1 MLRSI
6 IFKPKSSSFF
16 AAKIRFQS
24 VQARPQQ
31 VASDGVDPEWP
42 HALPYEKIPRL
53 GWLTMLRG
61 FAPGGRYHN
70 LPILDAHRRF
80 REDFGDLLVIP
91 GILGRKDTVVSY
103 SPDDYEK
110 LFRTEG
116 HWPNRRGLDTFVH
129 FRKHVRPDV
138 FKGLGGLVNE
148 QGESWQQFRTIVN
161 PVMLQ
166 PKTIRLYVDK
176 LDEVAQ
182 EFMGVIR
189 DIRDEKNELPADFN
203 QWLNRWALETMG
215 VLALDTRLGVLDK
228 EMSTEISNIVKYNRE
243 VLELMYQLDILPSIW
258 KFYKTKSFKRLMT
271 LLDEVTRIVMAKV
284 NEAVVRLEKNP
295 TTNNDNQSVLEK
307 LLKIDRNVA
316 IVMALDMLLAGVD
329 TTSAGSSGILYCL
342 AKNPEKQ
349 ARLREELRTIL
360 PHKNSPL
367 TPENMR
373 NLPYLRACIKEG
385 LRLYTPTAG
394 NIRAAGK
401 DIVLQGYRIPKGT
414 DVAMTSIILYQDDQY
429 FPRGKEF
436 LPERWLKE
444 RSSGCPSGK
453 DTHRFLFLPFGFGP
467 RACIGLRMANLEL
480 EMIVARVV
488 RQYEVR
494 WNYDDFRLVS
504 NLINAPANELRYQ
517 MVEVDH

>member
-1 MLRSI
+1 
-6 IFKPKSSSFF
+6 
-16 AAKIRFQS
+16 
-24 VQARPQQ
+24 
-31 VASDGVDPEWP
+31 
-42 HALPYEKIPRL
+42 
-53 GWLTMLRG
+53 
-61 FAPGGRYHN
+61 
-70 LPILDAHRRF
+70 
-80 REDFGDLLVIP
+80 
-91 GILGRKDTVVSY
+91 
-103 SPDDYEK
+103 
-110 LFRTEG
+110 
-116 HWPNRRGLDTFVH
+116 
-129 FRKHVRPDV
+129 
-138 FKGLGGLVNE
+138 
-148 QGESWQQFRTIVN
+148 
-161 PVMLQ
+161 
-166 PKTIRLYVDK
+166 
-176 LDEVAQ
+176 
-182 EFMGVIR
+182 
-189 DIRDEKNELPADFN
+189 
-203 QWLNRWALETMG
+203 MG

-295 TTNNDNQSVLEK
+295 NTNNDNQSVLEK

-401 DIVLQGYRIPKGT
+401 DIVLQGYRIPKG
-414 DVAMTSIILYQDDQY
+414 VS
-429 FPRGKEF
+429 
-436 LPERWLKE
+436 
-444 RSSGCPSGK
+444 
-453 DTHRFLFLPFGFGP
+453 
-467 RACIGLRMANLEL
+467 
-480 EMIVARVV
+480 AR
-488 RQYEVR
+488 
-494 WNYDDFRLVS
+494 
-504 NLINAPANELRYQ
+504 
-517 MVEVDH
+517 

>member
-1 MLRSI
+1 
-6 IFKPKSSSFF
+6 
-16 AAKIRFQS
+16 
-24 VQARPQQ
+24 
-31 VASDGVDPEWP
+31 
-42 HALPYEKIPRL
+42 
-53 GWLTMLRG
+53 
-61 FAPGGRYHN
+61 
-70 LPILDAHRRF
+70 
-80 REDFGDLLVIP
+80 
-91 GILGRKDTVVSY
+91 
-103 SPDDYEK
+103 
-110 LFRTEG
+110 
-116 HWPNRRGLDTFVH
+116 
-129 FRKHVRPDV
+129 
-138 FKGLGGLVNE
+138 
-148 QGESWQQFRTIVN
+148 
-161 PVMLQ
+161 
-166 PKTIRLYVDK
+166 
-176 LDEVAQ
+176 
-182 EFMGVIR
+182 
-189 DIRDEKNELPADFN
+189 
-203 QWLNRWALETMG
+203 MG

-401 DIVLQGYRIPKGT
+401 DIVLQGYRIPKG
-414 DVAMTSIILYQDDQY
+414 VS
-429 FPRGKEF
+429 
-436 LPERWLKE
+436 
-444 RSSGCPSGK
+444 
-453 DTHRFLFLPFGFGP
+453 
-467 RACIGLRMANLEL
+467 
-480 EMIVARVV
+480 AR
-488 RQYEVR
+488 
-494 WNYDDFRLVS
+494 
-504 NLINAPANELRYQ
+504 
-517 MVEVDH
+517 